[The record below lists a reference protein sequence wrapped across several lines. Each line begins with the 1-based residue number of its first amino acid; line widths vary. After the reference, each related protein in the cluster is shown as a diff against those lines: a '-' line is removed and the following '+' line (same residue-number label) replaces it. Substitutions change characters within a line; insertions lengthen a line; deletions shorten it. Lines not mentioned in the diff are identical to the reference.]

1 MVSNTRITRVRMRMI
16 QARTSHPEEAGGGET
31 RSLPLGAPQAQ
42 EITRASGDLG
52 GAGSGAR

>member
-1 MVSNTRITRVRMRMI
+1 MRMI